1 MTASCRAER
10 DLIAVTWRHCSQL
23 PKGDYSLSK
32 MLEVSQIKV
41 DLGVA
46 TGNPQGQREQP
57 RPAETVLRRQPRPEA
72 LCRIS
77 QSAPYEGPWNCS
89 PAD

>member
-10 DLIAVTWRHCSQL
+10 DLITVTWRHCSQL

-57 RPAETVLRRQPRPEA
+57 RPEA

-77 QSAPYEGPWNCS
+77 HSAPYEGPWNCS